1 MATARPELLPRIPRW
16 LLIVGAGL
24 AIAGFASV
32 GMRLAPAPYAFS
44 AAAVLLVLV
53 SSVIDPRIGLAAL
66 TFAMVFSPELGS
78 VVYVRAEDVI
88 LGVVVLGWLARQA
101 VLREPLRDNP
111 MLAPMLALAAA
122 GLAAML
128 LALAA
133 GNVDPFTGQ
142 HVPIAI
148 SALHWIKRLE
158 YFAIVFLVAQS
169 LRSRSEAGVFTA
181 LLLLAAVLVAA
192 GGTARIAAHTGDP
205 HFRLDAP
212 FDTGEANTLGE
223 YLMFA
228 IALALGLLL
237 SGPSRFRLLLLAGL
251 AIGAVAFAYTFSRGS
266 YIALIVVVLLAALI
280 KDARLLL
287 VVAALAFALPAHL
300 PGNVV
305 ARVGSIPH
313 EISTADTSDVGSNA
327 FLARTDSYRVAALRV
342 AERPLLGYGPGV
354 VALARIESQYA
365 KEAVDG
371 GLVGLG
377 LFLWLLGRVVRLGAD
392 VWRRGRVALDRGI
405 GLGFVCGAVG
415 MAVAGLG
422 AIPFTTI
429 RTMEAF
435 SFAAGIV
442 VVLWRL
448 QLEESPEESAA

>member
-1 MATARPELLPRIPRW
+1 MVTAGPELLPRIPRA
-16 LLIVGAGL
+16 LLLAGCGV
-24 AIAGFASV
+24 AIAGSV
-32 GMRLAPAPYAFS
+32 SIGMRLAPPLFVFS
-44 AAAVLLVLV
+44 AAMVLLVLV
-53 SSVIDPRIGLAAL
+53 STVIDPRIGLATLAF
-66 TFAMVFSPELGS
+66 TMVFSPELGS
-78 VVYVRAEDVI
+78 VVYIRADDVI
-88 LGVVVLGWLARQA
+88 LGAVVLGWLARQA
-101 VLREPLRDNP
+101 VLREPLRANP
-111 MLAPMLALAAA
+111 LMAPMVVLAAA
-122 GLAAML
+122 GLAALL
-128 LALAA
+128 LALVN

-142 HVPIAI
+142 QVSVLV
-148 SALHWIKRLE
+148 SALHWVKRVE

-169 LRSRSEAGVFTA
+169 LRSRSEAAMFAA
-181 LLLLAAVLVAA
+181 LLLVAAVLVAA
-192 GGTARIAAHTGDP
+192 GGSARVVAHVGDP

-223 YLMFA
+223 YLMFT

-237 SGPSRFRLLLLAGL
+237 CGPSRFRLLLLAGL

-266 YIALIVVVLLAALI
+266 YIALIVVVLLAALL

-287 VVAALAFALPAHL
+287 VVGALAFALPAYL
-300 PGNVV
+300 PGNVI
-305 ARVGSIPH
+305 ARVASIPH

-371 GLVGLG
+371 GLVGLA
-377 LFLWLLGRVVRLGAD
+377 LFLWLLRRVVRLGRD

-405 GLGFVCGAVG
+405 GLGFVCGALG

-435 SFAAGIV
+435 SFATGIV

-448 QLEESPEESAA
+448 QLEEPPEEPAA